1 VLFLLSLSFLKFFP
15 FCLACPDPMSLAAAA
30 AGSLL
35 LLPVKRKSLKKGV
48 DARKRGGRE
57 LQNKHLV
64 LFVFMLVP

>member
-1 VLFLLSLSFLKFFP
+1 MGS
-15 FCLACPDPMSLAAAA
+15 ARDPDPGITIYIARE
-30 AGSLL
+30 
-35 LLPVKRKSLKKGV
+35 KKKGV